1 MNSPANVSIS
11 HSNSESGLSN
21 NEEIVSVFIPVETS
35 SMKEAGQDKL
45 AAQTL
50 GRCTGVVLPGVHLAL
65 FKVLFG
71 ELLSKVAIFVDPNI
85 DPKESK
91 PRRGRKKD
99 TESLISTKE
108 FNFDMLTAN
117 KLTWPELA
125 RRYML
130 AISSI
135 NGCMD
140 VSDISSREGVKLFR
154 CLQGDGGILC
164 GAVPGVAGMEKDALS
179 DMSCRL

>member
-1 MNSPANVSIS
+1 MNSPADASIS

-21 NEEIVSVFIPVETS
+21 NKEIVSVFILVETS
-35 SMKEAGQDKL
+35 SMKEAHLDKL

-50 GRCTGVVLPGVHLAL
+50 GRCTGTVLPRVHLAL
-65 FKVLFG
+65 IRVLFG
-71 ELLSKVAIFVDPNI
+71 EVLSKLNI
-85 DPKESK
+85 DPKDSK

-99 TESLISTKE
+99 TESLVSAKE

-135 NGCMD
+135 KGCMD

-154 CLQGDGGILC
+154 CLHGDGGVLC
-164 GAVPGVAGMEKDALS
+164 GAVPGVAGMEKDAL
-179 DMSCRL
+179 LFYPA

>member
-1 MNSPANVSIS
+1 
-11 HSNSESGLSN
+11 
-21 NEEIVSVFIPVETS
+21 
-35 SMKEAGQDKL
+35 MKEARLDKL

-50 GRCTGVVLPGVHLAL
+50 GRCTGTILPGVHLAL
-65 FKVLFG
+65 IKVLFG
-71 ELLSKVAIFVDPNI
+71 EVLSKLSI

-91 PRRGRKKD
+91 PRRGRKD
-99 TESLISTKE
+99 TESLISTKD

-140 VSDISSREGVKLFR
+140 VSDISSRERVKLFR
-154 CLQGDGGILC
+154 CLHGDGGILC
-164 GAVPGVAGMEKDALS
+164 GAVPGVAGMEKDALVSILFQQLAEPCDSFGSFLPFLLQS
-179 DMSCRL
+179 DMSCL

>member
-1 MNSPANVSIS
+1 
-11 HSNSESGLSN
+11 
-21 NEEIVSVFIPVETS
+21 
-35 SMKEAGQDKL
+35 MKEARLDKL

-50 GRCTGVVLPGVHLAL
+50 GRCTGTILPGVHLAL
-65 FKVLFG
+65 IKVLFG
-71 ELLSKVAIFVDPNI
+71 EVLSKLSI

-91 PRRGRKKD
+91 PRRGRKD
-99 TESLISTKE
+99 TESLISTKD

-140 VSDISSREGVKLFR
+140 VSDISSRERVKLFR
-154 CLQGDGGILC
+154 CLHGDGGILC
-164 GAVPGVAGMEKDALS
+164 GAVPGVAGMEKDALLCDILIIS
-179 DMSCRL
+179 TASGGREFDMQFSIK

>member
-1 MNSPANVSIS
+1 
-11 HSNSESGLSN
+11 
-21 NEEIVSVFIPVETS
+21 
-35 SMKEAGQDKL
+35 MKEAGQDKL

-71 ELLSKVAIFVDPNI
+71 ELLSKVAVFVDPNI

-179 DMSCRL
+179 FST